1 MISTQPSCILSVSLS
16 GCLNGSCKVLI
27 TNADLYQS
35 LHYLKTHIQDKAD
48 ILFHAAELVEVFLM
62 SSFDIID
69 QGGEICEADGR
80 FQICMCFSLLYTF
93 FQSVLKYFLI
103 MIMLAEASCIC
114 FVMRKGKIIRHI
126 VDHFAEPPPVNSL
139 VTLIRSDICQF
150 FHPVLDIF
158 KCSVELVSSGDKGRF
173 DIRQN
178 AARQKAFL

>member
-1 MISTQPSCILSVSLS
+1 MQEGCADMISTQPSCILSVSLS

-80 FQICMCFSLLYTF
+80 FQICMCFSLLYT
-93 FQSVLKYFLI
+93 QQYPLLQVRTQDRIIPFLTS
-103 MIMLAEASCIC
+103 M
-114 FVMRKGKIIRHI
+114 
-126 VDHFAEPPPVNSL
+126 
-139 VTLIRSDICQF
+139 SDIR
-150 FHPVLDIF
+150 IW
-158 KCSVELVSSGDKGRF
+158 
-173 DIRQN
+173 
-178 AARQKAFL
+178 